1 MKRIVVALFAG
12 IFMLS
17 ACKSDSGHYTLK
29 GKLTNLD
36 DSVLFLGHQIAGVPV
51 FDTLNVK
58 NGSFTYSGKTKT
70 PVFAQILTPD
80 RQSGFPVILEAGTIN
95 ISGDADSM
103 MMGSINISGTHN
115 NEALQEFMNIQRPFM
130 PEMQKMQ
137 SRFMQAQ
144 MSGDTTTMAD
154 IRNTMDSIANVIT
167 GKMEDFIK
175 SHPKSIVSAIALQ
188 SIMQGMDDNTVS
200 ELYSSLDTAV
210 QNSMYGQ
217 GIGTKVASSKRTG
230 IGQLAP
236 DFTMDNP
243 EGEPVSLSSLRGK
256 FVLID
261 FWASWC
267 GPCRAE
273 NPNVVKTFNEYK
285 NQNFTI
291 LGVSLDKDKEAWLK
305 AIKDDH
311 LDWHQVSDLKYWDNS
326 AAKLFGVQAIPA
338 NFLLDPS
345 GKIIAKDLRGD
356 ALENELAKVL
366 K

>member
-29 GKLTNLD
+29 GKLTHLD

-51 FDTLNVK
+51 FDTLKVQ
-58 NGSFTYSGKTKT
+58 NGSFTYSGKAKT
-70 PVFAQILTPD
+70 PVFAQILTSD
-80 RQSGFPVILEAGTIN
+80 HNSGFPVILEAGTIN
-95 ISGDADSM
+95 INGDADSM
-103 MMGSINISGTHN
+103 MMGNIRVSGTHN
-115 NEALQEFMNIQRPFM
+115 NDALQEFMNIQKPYM
-130 PEMQKMQ
+130 PQMQKMQ
-137 SRFMQAQ
+137 GQFMQAQ
-144 MSGDTTTMAD
+144 MSGDTTTMAS
-154 IRNTMDSIANVIT
+154 IRNTMDSIAHIIT
-167 GKMEDFIK
+167 DQMKDFIK
-175 SHPKSIVSAIALQ
+175 DHPKSIVSAIALQ
-188 SIMQGMDDNTVS
+188 SIMPGMGDSTVAR
-200 ELYSSLDTAV
+200 LYSGLDTAV

-217 GIGTKVASSKRTG
+217 GIGTKVASAKRTG

-243 EGEPVSLSSLRGK
+243 EGKPISLSSLRGK
-256 FVLID
+256 YVLID

-273 NPNVVKTFNEYK
+273 NPNVVKTYNEYK
-285 NQNFTI
+285 DKNFTI
-291 LGVSLDKDKEAWLK
+291 LGVSLDKDKDAWLK

-311 LDWHQVSDLKYWDNS
+311 LNWHQVSDLKYWDNS

-345 GKIIAKDLRGD
+345 GKIIAKDLRGE